1 MLAKTR
7 NIRWLIQLG
16 VLFFVT
22 VLGVLHQKIG
32 GGIDG
37 VASVHALCPF
47 GALESF
53 YFLATKGEFIKK
65 VFYSNIIFAVGST
78 SLTLILGRIFCGW
91 ICALGTLQDIFERIG
106 IKIFKRRYNVSKR
119 WDSYLRYMKYAV
131 LLGIIYFTWRTGQ
144 LVINAFDPF
153 VAYSH
158 ITAGLEELL
167 KEYAVGFGI
176 LAAMLLSSLLYDR
189 LFCRYLCPLG
199 AYYAIVG
206 RFSFFKIKREKGSCI
221 DCKKCDKG
229 CPMALDIS
237 SGEKA
242 DNRGECIACM
252 ECIEVCP
259 TGKKSL
265 EVRVAGKE
273 MSGTKTGL
281 AGVGLFLGVILISK
295 VMGVYQ
301 TGPSTLEGVL
311 RGNPEN
317 IRGWMSIE
325 EVAEGFDVPL
335 ERLYMEL
342 GTSMENLPPETTI
355 KNSEGVL
362 KTVGI
367 EFDHDRIGEVVAVL
381 TSKEAEKAEE
391 GRVKES
397 ILLKGRMT
405 LAEVSTQTGLAFQ
418 EIVEM
423 LELSGEVFPEDTLKG
438 IAAEQGVEV
447 EEMRERI
454 NRGLS
459 SK

>member
-7 NIRWLIQLG
+7 NIRWSIQLG

-22 VLGVLHQKIG
+22 LTGILHQKIG

-53 YFLATKGEFIKK
+53 YSLVTKGEFIKK
-65 VFYSNIIFAVGST
+65 VFYSNIVFAVGT
-78 SLTLILGRIFCGW
+78 TALTLVFGRIFCGW
-91 ICALGTLQDIFERIG
+91 ICALGTLQDIFGRIG
-106 IKIFKRRYNVSKR
+106 IKIFKRRYSVSKG
-119 WDSYLRYMKYAV
+119 WDTPLRYMKYGIF
-131 LLGIIYFTWRTGQ
+131 LGIIYLTWKTGQ
-144 LVINAFDPF
+144 LVVNSLDPF

-158 ITAGLEELL
+158 IAAGLEELL
-167 KEYAVGFGI
+167 REYAIGFGI
-176 LAAMLLSSLLYDR
+176 LVTMLLSSILYDR

-199 AYYAIVG
+199 AYYSIVG

-229 CPMALDIS
+229 CPVALDIS

-242 DNRGECIACM
+242 DTRGECIACM

-259 TGKKSL
+259 TKRKSL
-265 EVRVAGKE
+265 EVKVAGKG
-273 MSGTKTGL
+273 MSGRKSGVV
-281 AGVGLFLGVILISK
+281 GVGLFLGIIFISK

-335 ERLYMEL
+335 GRLYMEL
-342 GTSMENLPPETTI
+342 GTTMENLPPETTI
-355 KNSEGVL
+355 KNSEKVL
-362 KTVGI
+362 EAAGI
-367 EFDHDRIGEVVAVL
+367 DFDHDKIGEVVAAL
-381 TSKEAEKAEE
+381 TSKEAGKAEE
-391 GRVKES
+391 GSVSLR
-397 ILLKGRMT
+397 GRMT
-405 LAEVSTQTGLAFQ
+405 LAEVSNQTGLTFND
-418 EIVEM
+418 IVEI
-423 LELSGEVFPEDTLKG
+423 LELSGEITPEDTLKG

-447 EEMRERI
+447 EEIRGRL
-454 NRGLS
+454 NRGLGS
-459 SK
+459 Q